1 MNLTDALARIAGRSA
16 DVHGAGTGLDLG
28 AVLAEA
34 RRRRR
39 RFTAVTTV
47 AAAAVVALLAAG
59 GVALGSIDATP
70 VPPATTESTS
80 SPTSAGWGA
89 ATTVAA
95 VPACGDP
102 TPQLDRATN
111 PQLWFSSSVLGSG
124 LASGNPADQLV
135 QVDLMTTGLPDG
147 YAMAGRVPVTYALV
161 LDDRV
166 VSVAEAQW
174 TGEVASL
181 HDVTTALFRPC
192 PGVDTA
198 PGPGGTSLLKPG
210 AYQLFAVAQLSP
222 QKWGSTTLGG
232 PGTLLV
238 AASPAGVRLGGPLE
252 QPAAAPALP
261 TCGAD
266 ASGLS
271 ATPQGPLELYTTIVP
286 AGGDLSF
293 DLHPDP
299 ATAPAEDSFTASA
312 FVSTTVARVGQDR
325 VTWVAVQGGA
335 VVAQGDATF
344 PVTPGL
350 AGNAGPNAQLPF
362 MEPLSG
368 LTDCRTGGPLSG
380 AYELWVRADLG
391 LDTAPMLEATDP
403 SVSLIAA
410 PVWATTDPQP
420 IPAAVPIVGDG
431 ATLPQGVAVVQ
442 TRQTDPH
449 EWTAVTTFGDSAS
462 KAQDQVRQALAAAGI
477 TESNSGPGSS
487 LLGFDGHGFS
497 VTVSVGDLTG
507 GGVVTGLWD
516 IRAE

>member
-1 MNLTDALARIAGRSA
+1 MNLTETLARIAGRSA
-16 DVHGAGTGLDLG
+16 EAQAAADAGIDLT

-39 RFTAVTTV
+39 RFAALTTV
-47 AAAAVVALLAAG
+47 AAAAAVALVAAG
-59 GVALGSIDATP
+59 GIALGSIDTEP
-70 VPPATTESTS
+70 VPPATTEPTS
-80 SPTSAGWGA
+80 SPTGWGA

-174 TGEVASL
+174 TGQTASL

-192 PGVDTA
+192 PGVDTV
-198 PGPGGTSLLKPG
+198 PGPGGTSLLPPG
-210 AYQLFAVAQLSP
+210 AYQLYAVAQLSP

-238 AASPAGVRLGGPLE
+238 AAAPSGLRLGGPLE
-252 QPAAAPALP
+252 QPGPAPALP

-271 ATPQGPLELYTTIVP
+271 ATPQGPMELYTTIVP

-299 ATAPAEDSFTASA
+299 ATAPAEDSFTAST

-335 VVAQGDATF
+335 VVAQGGATF

-350 AGNAGPNAQLPF
+350 AGNAGPNVQLPF
-362 MEPLSG
+362 LEPLSG

-391 LDTAPMLEATDP
+391 LDSAPMLDATDP
-403 SVSLIAA
+403 TVSLIAA

-420 IPAAVPIVGDG
+420 IPATVPIVGDG

-442 TRQTDPH
+442 TRQTGPH

-462 KAQDQVRQALAAAGI
+462 KAQGQVRGALVAAGF
-477 TESNSGPGSS
+477 TEPNPEPGSS
-487 LLGFDGHGFS
+487 LLGFEGYGFS
-497 VTVSVGDLTG
+497 VTISVGDLTG
-507 GGVVTGLWD
+507 GGVTTGLWD
-516 IRAE
+516 IRTG